1 MSALP
6 APSEGLQATVPG
18 QTTRAGRRGSNGPR
32 IAAAA
37 GRPPKLAPVS
47 HAAAPRK
54 NPYVRPVLLTL
65 AALLAVA
72 LIGVG
77 GWMLFLQGAPL
88 PPLGS
93 PSATPSPQ
101 LTRSPDPL
109 PSAGECTTATKG
121 FVPTSFTME
130 GFDTEYP
137 IMSLNV
143 DENGNIA
150 APPKDLSHTA
160 SWWNAGPKPGSDAG
174 KVVISVHTY
183 RNGGALGN
191 EMYSDDDGPALQPGD
206 IIRLTSAKGKVQCYE
221 FTGATKVWVKDY
233 DPDSD
238 VMVDFAGDP
247 QLLIIICWDFNK
259 ETEDWDSRIFFHAT
273 PVE

>member
-1 MSALP
+1 M
-6 APSEGLQATVPG
+6 
-18 QTTRAGRRGSNGPR
+18 
-32 IAAAA
+32 
-37 GRPPKLAPVS
+37 S

-65 AALLAVA
+65 VALLAVA

-88 PPLGS
+88 PIPLGS

-109 PSAGECTTATKG
+109 PSAGECTTAKKG

-130 GFDTEYP
+130 GFDVEYP

-206 IIRLTSAKGKVQCYE
+206 IIRLTSKKGKVQCYE

-238 VMVDFAGDP
+238 DMVDFHGDP